1 MTWTHEKRG
10 DGRRRRGQR
19 LSASKTRERSSSSW
33 HVTCPYR
40 TAKSSLRHSMGQQPK
55 DHRDPPSSTLIDP
68 HSWVRIPPILP
79 PLLTLPCIT
88 LALPVLCLP
97 LPRTP
102 PLWHAMK
109 PNLSS
114 LTSTFP
120 PPNSFPGAPYFSL
133 KRHAVAPRRA
143 PRVHICGSCSGRP
156 SESPRIGDPE
166 PPWLLHP
173 PGAAP
178 KHTSSGDAPLV
189 GFRIKGSAV
198 GIPFSLRLVQMK
210 KKRMNSRLAR
220 APPDTDV
227 GDFGSAVWSLAFA
240 MEEIQRSVLSSD
252 YDGETRAGAP
262 KDAADSVVWLF
273 QNVFCTSPD
282 LVVRLLVLLSEF
294 LAASSKREMPD
305 AIVFDEVEA
314 AAYRCWFDVGILDE
328 DEEATRYDGSRPDY
342 KRRRA
347 AYENMIASGL
357 TTSLIL
363 SNYAQLLYQ
372 YEEDLDR

>member
-1 MTWTHEKRG
+1 
-10 DGRRRRGQR
+10 
-19 LSASKTRERSSSSW
+19 
-33 HVTCPYR
+33 
-40 TAKSSLRHSMGQQPK
+40 
-55 DHRDPPSSTLIDP
+55 
-68 HSWVRIPPILP
+68 
-79 PLLTLPCIT
+79 
-88 LALPVLCLP
+88 
-97 LPRTP
+97 
-102 PLWHAMK
+102 MK

-372 YEEDLDR
+372 YEEDLDRAEYFFRWAVMQEPADAEAMNRYAFFLWRGRGDLEASEEMFLESLQADPESQHHGGSYALFLWSTGGLGTCYPLGDGGDADGEEL